1 MGEGRGAMGGGR
13 GELRGRG
20 RGGAERE
27 RERETRQQP
36 GPMLRPSYPI
46 PPLLLKEIILSVDV
60 AIMSGGVLQEESE
73 RRGAGLLPPWV
84 KPLLETTFFS
94 NCRFH
99 GEPTNMYCLGCC
111 MTDAL
116 CSSCLAS
123 HPGHHFVQIRRS
135 SYHDVVRV
143 NEIPKAVDISGI
155 QTYVIN
161 SAKVIFLN
169 ERPQMR
175 PSKSLTNACRICD
188 RSLLDSFSYCSLG
201 CKVIHLSPL
210 SLKIS
215 FSNFIHVQC

>member
-1 MGEGRGAMGGGR
+1 
-13 GELRGRG
+13 
-20 RGGAERE
+20 
-27 RERETRQQP
+27 
-36 GPMLRPSYPI
+36 
-46 PPLLLKEIILSVDV
+46 
-60 AIMSGGVLQEESE
+60 MSGGVLQEETE
-73 RRGAGLLPPWV
+73 RRGAGLLPPWL

-123 HPGHHFVQIRRS
+123 HPGHHFIQIRRS

-175 PSKSLTNACRICD
+175 PSKSLANACRICD

-201 CKVIHLSPL
+201 CKIAAISDNRYLKQSPPSLDRDAGDLLSGDRKEQPPPG
-210 SLKIS
+210 SRREKRRKGTPRRAPMG
-215 FSNFIHVQC
+215 CC